1 MFVCKRLFCIWI
13 NLWCFSNGYRVV
25 HALVFL
31 LNSFVLFFKPS
42 EEMYDPEI
50 YRQQL
55 SEYTYNPYING
66 ENQTGEFTVLYEVLG
81 EFFIWQIQIIQKNK
95 IQLFVRLSFVIM
107 VQNMTFSRNWLQ
119 ESPNLPNL
127 RGKVVLCLSS
137 ERWTEKASVSCASLG
152 RHG

>member
-1 MFVCKRLFCIWI
+1 M
-13 NLWCFSNGYRVV
+13 
-25 HALVFL
+25 
-31 LNSFVLFFKPS
+31 LFFKPS

-107 VQNMTFSRNWLQ
+107 VQNMTFSRN
-119 ESPNLPNL
+119 
-127 RGKVVLCLSS
+127 
-137 ERWTEKASVSCASLG
+137 
-152 RHG
+152 